1 MAKRPPNRTP
11 QDRSGKLRRAAVR
24 RRDAIPVGD
33 GAPGYTTEELR
44 GRSFFEKLR
53 MWQIFHRDGGQTVFT
68 KASLAE
74 AFFADEL
81 AEALDAAVDGPAAPG
96 DGRDTR
102 GRVLE
107 RYRKSVQRTVEAL
120 QKMDVPIL
128 DVDREGRPV
137 DEAEETRTGGPRRAR
152 EKRWKYDATSHRA
165 EAFARFDQ
173 PTGLPAWEIVGM
185 LACEELIR
193 DLGPAKAVEGVKSV
207 TARIR
212 RKVPRHLYDE
222 AREQARAWRYG
233 LGDPARYGAKRE
245 MLADWN
251 RATLERH
258 QVRIEYETPGK
269 QPASRT
275 LAALGTRFD
284 REEDAVY
291 LIGAEPAA
299 DGTWRRPVP
308 WKLDRVHRLAPLP
321 AHPNPAPSAYPGHRL
336 LGQVTA
342 EGAAVSRL
350 DVERL
355 FADSVGGFYSYDA
368 TPVRLELLVHDVRW
382 IAWCREKPFHPKQLT
397 WHETGDDGSPRLR
410 LVVERCYE
418 EEMVNRLLRL
428 GDAFTVVAPESLVT
442 RLLEKIRGI
451 ERRHD
456 GRRG

>member
-1 MAKRPPNRTP
+1 MAKRQANSTGRDHPSAPRRT
-11 QDRSGKLRRAAVR
+11 RVR
-24 RRDAIPVGD
+24 RRDARPVGD
-33 GAPGYTTEELR
+33 GAPGYATEEVR

-53 MWQIFHRDGGQTVFT
+53 MWQLFHRDGGRTVFT
-68 KASLAE
+68 KATLAGAFFIDELPDALAE
-74 AFFADEL
+74 AADGL
-81 AEALDAAVDGPAAPG
+81 AVQD

-102 GRVLE
+102 ARVLE

-120 QKMDVPIL
+120 QSMDVPII
-128 DVDREGRPV
+128 DVDKEGRPI
-137 DEAEETRTGGPRRAR
+137 DDAEEERTGTPRRAR
-152 EKRWKYDATSHRA
+152 EKRWKYDATRHRA
-165 EAFARFDQ
+165 REFARFDQ

-212 RKVPRHLYDE
+212 AKVPKELYDE
-222 AREQARAWRYG
+222 AREQARIWRYG
-233 LGDPARYGAKRE
+233 LGDPARYGEKRE

-251 RATLERH
+251 RATLGRH

-269 QPASRT
+269 KPAART

-291 LIGAEPAA
+291 LIGAEPAP

-308 WKLDRVHRLAPLP
+308 WKLDRVRHLQPLASHR
-321 AHPNPAPSAYPGHRL
+321 NPDPSAYPGHRL
-336 LGQVTA
+336 LGQVA
-342 EGAAVSRL
+342 GEGASVSRL

-382 IAWCREKPFHPKQLT
+382 IAWCLEKPFHPKQLT
-397 WHETGDDGSPRLR
+397 RHETDADGSPRLR
-410 LVVERCYE
+410 VVVDRCYE

-428 GDAFTVVAPESLVT
+428 GDAFTVVSPRSLVT

-451 ERRHD
+451 EKRHANAN
-456 GRRG
+456 G